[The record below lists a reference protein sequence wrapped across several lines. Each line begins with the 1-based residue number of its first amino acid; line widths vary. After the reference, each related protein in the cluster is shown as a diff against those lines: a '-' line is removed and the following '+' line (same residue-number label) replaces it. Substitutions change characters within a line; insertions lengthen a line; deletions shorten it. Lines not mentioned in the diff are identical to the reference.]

1 MNRHLAYPTRGGRS
15 RGFTLI
21 ELLVVIAIIA
31 VLAGLLLPALAKAKS
46 KAQGI
51 QCLNNLRQLG
61 LGWIMYADDSNGNL
75 VPNRD
80 GGNTGKA
87 VADRSWVGGWLDF
100 TQSLDNIET
109 RFLVDPNYLYGG
121 KLGPYVKNPAVFKC
135 PADKSQVR
143 LFGRMYSR
151 VRSLSMNGWV
161 GELARAWD
169 DATTVVQ
176 YRKMAEI
183 TRPSPAM
190 LWVMID
196 EREDSINDGWFATD
210 YLSYMAGPAAFMIV
224 DFPASY
230 HNNAGGLNFADGHS
244 EIKKWTDPRTTPFL
258 KPGELIPLD
267 VPSPNNNDA
276 GWLLLR
282 SSAPK

>member
-1 MNRHLAYPTRGGRS
+1 MNQTRHGRS

-46 KAQGI
+46 KAQGV

-61 LGWIMYADDSNGNL
+61 LGWIMYADDQNGAL
-75 VPNRD
+75 VPNDD

-87 VADRSWVGGWLDF
+87 ASNPSWVGGWLDF
-100 TQSLDNIET
+100 TSSLDNIEI

-121 KLGPYVKNPAVFKC
+121 KLGPYVKNPGVFKC

-151 VRSLSMNGWV
+151 VRSLSMNGWCN
-161 GELARAWD
+161 GRRTWKSPTEGIN
-169 DATTVVQ
+169 
-176 YRKMAEI
+176 YKKMSEI
-183 TRPSPAM
+183 TRPSPAE

-210 YLSYMAGPAAFMIV
+210 FDSYLGGPGSFYIV
-224 DFPASY
+224 DYPASY
-230 HNNAGGLNFADGHS
+230 HNEAGGLNFADGHS
-244 EIKKWTDPRTTPFL
+244 EIKKWLDPRTRPFL
-258 KPGELIPLD
+258 KPGELIPLN
-267 VPSPNNNDA
+267 VPSPNNPDM
-276 GWLLLR
+276 GWLL
-282 SSAPK
+282 PKSTARK